1 MASTAWWRGLLAR
14 GSVMGVIAASLL
26 FGFLRSGG
34 INMEM
39 VAGVPTALVMVIQ
52 GLIVITL
59 AGASFWPDRRAAR

>member
-1 MASTAWWRGLLAR
+1 
-14 GSVMGVIAASLL
+14 VVGVIAAALL

-52 GLIVITL
+52 GLIVVTL
-59 AGASFWPDRRAAR
+59 AGAAYFIGQRQ

>member
-1 MASTAWWRGLLAR
+1 
-14 GSVMGVIAASLL
+14 VGVIAAALL

-52 GLIVITL
+52 GLIVVTL
-59 AGASFWPDRRAAR
+59 AGASFFIGRRT

>member
-1 MASTAWWRGLLAR
+1 M
-14 GSVMGVIAASLL
+14 VGVIAALR

-52 GLIVITL
+52 GLIVVTL
-59 AGASFWPDRRAAR
+59 AGATFFIGGRRT